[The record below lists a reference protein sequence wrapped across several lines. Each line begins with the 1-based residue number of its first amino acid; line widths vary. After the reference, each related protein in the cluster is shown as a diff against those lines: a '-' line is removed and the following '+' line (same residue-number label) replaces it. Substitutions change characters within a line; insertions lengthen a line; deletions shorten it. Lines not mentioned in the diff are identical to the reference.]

1 MNSTDKFSVNR
12 RGTMFQNLRKRIQ
25 LHYVI
30 IVCQIAALSVA
41 VLTYLLNRGDAY
53 QQTFDLSE
61 LVLTDSTLTSEGIK
75 VDSAISTGGTFM
87 QTEPLSLEKGIY
99 RIQVDYHT
107 DSKDNTIEAFSRELG
122 ATEWYS
128 APIKLSP
135 SGLASYLTLELSRD
149 AEDVVI
155 QGIFSGSGS
164 VVINKLGI
172 YETSNMYKQN
182 LFYAAVFCIALGA
195 VFYFLRSDRT
205 RRRIILILSG
215 IFLVSCYPLY
225 VNYLTVGH
233 DIPFH
238 LLRIEGITAG
248 LSQGVFPVKIHPV
261 WAQDFGYAVG
271 VFYGDFLLYIP
282 AVMRLFGLPVQ
293 TAFLYFVALMQ
304 LATVVVSYF
313 TFKRMFQNS
322 NVGICGSFLYSLSL
336 YRLSDVYT
344 RASVG
349 EYSAMLFFPIVF
361 CGFYLIF
368 MEAKKENWWKYAMLT
383 ALGLTGLI
391 QSHILSCEMSIFFIL
406 ILCILLI
413 RLVIKPYR
421 FLALASGA
429 ILTVLL
435 NLGFLVPF
443 LNYFDESIMIF
454 SPEWT
459 GGSDGAIQSTGLF
472 PLQIFSLFQR
482 SNGGTWSVNAGIYNE
497 ASYGVGIVFLIGI
510 GLFLYLLSC
519 HIEECKKHTNFIPA
533 CISFGMGCVALWMSS
548 CYFPWDR
555 IADSSELL
563 LTLINSL
570 QFPWRMLAPAT
581 IFLTFVGCFVYTQ
594 LPAVMKELHVSAVLT
609 ACVLLLFVNI
619 GWYYYDLCYTVE
631 PYRVHDTYEL
641 DSMAMYSYDYLPAG
655 TDPSQIS
662 AGKVLK
668 ESISSIEDYTKAG
681 TEILCR
687 VTAEDQD
694 AWIDFPLNY
703 YEGYKCIAL
712 ETGEEL
718 EVSAGTNN
726 MVRVSVPY
734 CFSGS
739 IKVFFQ
745 EPLHWRISE
754 VVSLLTLLGC
764 IGVYGFCTFK
774 EKSLRSKEKLGL

>member
-1 MNSTDKFSVNR
+1 MI
-12 RGTMFQNLRKRIQ
+12 QNLRQKIKLR
-25 LHYVI
+25 HI
-30 IVCQIAALSVA
+30 IIICQIAALSVA
-41 VLTYLLNRGDAY
+41 ALTYLINRGDAY
-53 QQTFDLSE
+53 QRTFNLSE
-61 LVLTDSTLTSEGIK
+61 LSLTDSVLSAEGIK
-75 VDSAISTGGTFM
+75 VDSELSAGGTFM

-99 RIQVDYHT
+99 RIQIDYQT
-107 DSKDNTIEAFSRELG
+107 NSKDNTIEAFCSGLG
-122 ATEWYS
+122 AMEWYS

-135 SGLASYLTLELSRD
+135 SGLSSYLTLELSRD

-155 QGIFSGSGS
+155 QGVFSGNGS
-164 VVINKLGI
+164 VIINNLGI

-182 LFYAAVFCIALGA
+182 LFYAVVFCIALEA
-195 VFYFLRSDRT
+195 VCYFLRSDST

-238 LLRIEGITAG
+238 MLRIEGITAG

-304 LATVVVSYF
+304 LATVAVSYF
-313 TFKRMFQNS
+313 AFKRMFKSS
-322 NVGICGSFLYSLSL
+322 NVGICASFLYSLSL
-336 YRLSDVYT
+336 YRLADVYT

-391 QSHILSCEMSIFFIL
+391 QSHVLSCEMSIFFIL

-413 RLVIKPYR
+413 RLVIKPYK

-429 ILTVLL
+429 VLTVLL

-443 LNYFDESIMIF
+443 LDYFDESIMIL

-459 GGSDGAIQSTGLF
+459 GGSGGAIQSIGLF
-472 PLQIFSLFQR
+472 PLQVFSLFQR
-482 SNGGTWSVNAGIYNE
+482 SNGGTWSTNAGVNNE
-497 ASYGVGIVFLIGI
+497 ASYGTGIIFLIAI

-519 HIEECKKHTNFIPA
+519 HKEECKKHYNFIPA
-533 CISFGMGCVALWMSS
+533 CISFGMGCLAVWMST

-555 IADSSELL
+555 IADSSAFLS
-563 LTLINSL
+563 TLINSL

-609 ACVLLLFVNI
+609 ACIVLLFVNI

-641 DSMAMYSYDYLPAG
+641 DSMTMYSYDYLPAG

-662 AGKVLK
+662 AGKVLHDGVV
-668 ESISSIEDYTKAG
+668 SIDGFQKQGTK
-681 TEILCR
+681 ILCR
-687 VTAEDQD
+687 ITAEDRD
-694 AWIDFPLNY
+694 GWIDLPLNY
-703 YEGYKCIAL
+703 YRGYKCNVL
-712 ETGEEL
+712 ETGEEP

-726 MVRVSVPY
+726 MVRVSLPAG
-734 CFSGS
+734 FTGTLQ
-739 IKVFFQ
+739 VFFE

-764 IGVYGFCTFK
+764 VGVYGFCTFK